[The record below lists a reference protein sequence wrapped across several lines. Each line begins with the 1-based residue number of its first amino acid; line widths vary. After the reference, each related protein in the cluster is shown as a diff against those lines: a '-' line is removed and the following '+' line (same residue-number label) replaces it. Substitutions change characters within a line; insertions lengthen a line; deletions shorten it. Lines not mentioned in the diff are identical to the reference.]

1 MYFISMFNSTGQLQ
15 ESGGMFD
22 QIGIYI
28 CENFSISTENP
39 QV

>member
-1 MYFISMFNSTGQLQ
+1 MYFISMFNSTEKLQ

-22 QIGIYI
+22 QNVVYI
-28 CENFSISTENP
+28 CENFIISTENP

>member
-1 MYFISMFNSTGQLQ
+1 MYFISMFNSTGKLQ

-22 QIGIYI
+22 QIVVYI
-28 CENFSISTENP
+28 CENFIIATENP